1 MIYNLNNEYE
11 APKFKE
17 KAERLL
23 QEGAMVELKKIHP
36 KRSLAQNSYLHLLL
50 GFFGSEYGLSIE
62 EVKLDIFK
70 RTCNPELFKRAHSNK
85 KGIRVEFLRSTA
97 ELTTAEMTTAIER
110 FRNWS
115 GAVAGIYLPSANE
128 QEFLIHCKQVIEE
141 NKEFI

>member
-17 KAERLL
+17 KVERLL

-36 KRSLAQNSYLHLLL
+36 KRSLAQNNYLHLLL
-50 GFFGSEYGLSIE
+50 GYFGSEYGLSIE

-70 RTCNPELFKRAHSNK
+70 RTCNADLFKRAHANK

-115 GAVAGIYLPSANE
+115 SAVAGIYLPSANE
-128 QEFLIHCKQVIEE
+128 SEYLLHCRQVIEE
-141 NKEFI
+141 NREYI

>member
-17 KAERLL
+17 KVERLL
-23 QEGAMVELKKIHP
+23 QEGATVELKKIHP

-50 GFFGSEYGLSIE
+50 GFFGSEYGLSVE

-70 RTCNPELFKRAHSNK
+70 RTCNAELFKRSHDNK
-85 KGIRVEFLRSTA
+85 KGVRVEFLRSTA

-115 GAVAGIYLPSANE
+115 VAVAGIYLPSANE

>member
-1 MIYNLNNEYE
+1 MIYDLNNEYE

-17 KAERLL
+17 KVERLL
-23 QEGAMVELKKIHP
+23 QEGATVELKKIHP

-70 RTCNPELFKRAHSNK
+70 RECNADLFKRSHANK

-115 GAVAGIYLPSANE
+115 SAVAGIYLPSANE